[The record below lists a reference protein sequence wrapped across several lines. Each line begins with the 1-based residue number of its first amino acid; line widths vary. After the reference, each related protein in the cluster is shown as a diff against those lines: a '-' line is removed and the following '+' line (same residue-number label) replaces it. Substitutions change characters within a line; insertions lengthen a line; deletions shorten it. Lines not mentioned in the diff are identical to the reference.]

1 MYGYMGK
8 LLTVDLCSGSITVQS
23 LNEEYTRR
31 YVGGSGL
38 ACRYLYDIISAET
51 DPLGPENPLIFM
63 AGPLVGTA
71 APSCGRFTVSARS
84 PLTGLWGESNAGGFW
99 GPALRFAGYDGLII
113 VGKAPTPVYLR
124 IADDDVQLVK
134 ANHLWGL
141 STYETHDRIEG
152 ETGGKRTRVACIGPA
167 AENGVLYAGIMNA
180 HGRMNGRSGLGTV
193 MGSKNLKA
201 VAVQGSQR
209 VPLAD
214 ETTFKAVARE
224 TREFLSDDI
233 ATLILN
239 ATGTSG
245 NMDYFMLLGCTP
257 VRYYTQGEF
266 PESSALSGAVMA
278 ETILTGTSTCYGC
291 PVECGRTIE
300 VTEGQYL
307 LPETAGPEYE
317 TVCALGTVLLIDS
330 LEAVSYMGHLCDSA
344 GLDTISTGMTIGLAL
359 YLYDQEIISPH
370 DTGGIELRW
379 GDPDLAIHLIELTIR
394 REGFGE
400 LLAQGSLRLARHF
413 GVEELAIQVNGQA
426 VAMHDPRALSAMGLV
441 YATSPRGA
449 CHNQSDM
456 YLVDMGRSLEAL
468 DIPTT
473 DRFGIEGKAAITA
486 RHQDWRSLGNGL
498 IQCTLPNPPVQNVIA
513 MLAAATGWDLDKE
526 KALWLGEGI
535 WNIKRALNLRLG
547 WTRSREKLPKLLVQP
562 LTEGGTEGN
571 VPDMETLLHDYYHH
585 RGWDMQTGKPGR
597 ERLIALGMEDVAVDL
612 YGH

>member
-1 MYGYMGK
+1 MHGYMGK
-8 LLTVDLCSGSITVQS
+8 LLIVDLSDGAITAKS
-23 LNEEYTRR
+23 LNEEYVRR

-38 ACRYLYDIISAET
+38 ACRYLYDMISAET
-51 DPLGPENPLIFM
+51 DPLGAENPLIFM

-99 GPALRFAGYDGLII
+99 GPELRFAGYDGLII
-113 VGKAPTPVYLR
+113 RGKASAPVYLR
-124 IADDDVQLVK
+124 IVDDDVRLVE
-134 ANHLWGL
+134 ADHIWGL
-141 STYETHDRIEG
+141 STYETRDRIKAES
-152 ETGGKRTRVACIGPA
+152 GGKRTRVACIGPA

-201 VAVQGSQR
+201 VAVLGSQR

-214 ETTFKAVARE
+214 EVTFKAIARD
-224 TREFLSDDI
+224 TRGFLSDDMS
-233 ATLILN
+233 TLILN

-257 VRYYTQGEF
+257 VRYFTQGEF
-266 PESSALSGAVMA
+266 PASSALSGAVMA

-291 PVECGRTIE
+291 PVACGRTIE
-300 VTEGQYL
+300 ITEGKYAT
-307 LPETAGPEYE
+307 PETDGPEYE
-317 TVCALGTVLLIDS
+317 SICALGTVLLIDN
-330 LEAVSYMGHLCDSA
+330 LEAVSHMDYLCDSA
-344 GLDTISTGMTIGLAL
+344 GMDTIDMGMVIGLAT
-359 YLYDQEIISPH
+359 YLYDQGSISSR

-379 GDPDLAIHLIELTIR
+379 GDPDLAIRLIEMTIR

-413 GVEELAIQVNGQA
+413 GVEELAVQVNGQA
-426 VAMHDPRALSAMGLV
+426 LAMHDPRGMSAMGLV

-456 YLVDMGRSLEAL
+456 YWVDMGRPIAAL
-468 DIPTT
+468 GIPTT

-486 RHQDWRSLGNGL
+486 RHQDWRSLGNAL
-498 IQCTLPNPPVQNVIA
+498 IQCTLPNPPVQNVIG
-513 MLAAATGWDLDKE
+513 MLAAATGWDLDNE

-547 WTRSREKLPKLLVQP
+547 WNRAREKLPNLVMQP
-562 LTEGGTEGN
+562 LAEGGTEGN
-571 VPDMETLLHDYYHH
+571 VPDMEILLRDYYHH
-585 RGWDMQTGKPGR
+585 RGWDMRTGKP
-597 ERLIALGMEDVAVDL
+597 ERQRLEALGMEDIAADL
-612 YGH
+612 YG

>member
-8 LLTVDLCSGSITVQS
+8 LLTVDLSSGNISLQP
-23 LNEEYTRR
+23 LNEEYARR

-38 ACRYLYDIISAET
+38 ACRYLYDMISAET

-99 GPALRFAGYDGLII
+99 GPELRFAGYDGLII
-113 VGKAPTPVYLR
+113 RGKASAPVYLR
-124 IADDDVQLVK
+124 IVDDDVRLVE
-134 ANHLWGL
+134 ADHLWGL
-141 STYETHDRIEG
+141 STYETRHRIRDEIG
-152 ETGGKRTRVACIGPA
+152 RKRTRVACIGPA

-180 HGRMNGRSGLGTV
+180 HARMSGRGGLGTV
-193 MGSKNLKA
+193 MGSKKLKA
-201 VAVQGSQR
+201 IAVQGNQR

-214 ETTFKAVARE
+214 EAAFKALARE

-233 ATLILN
+233 TTMILN
-239 ATGTSG
+239 ATGSSG

-257 VRYYTQGEF
+257 VRYFTQGEF

-291 PVECGRTIE
+291 PVACGRTIE
-300 VTEGQYL
+300 VTEGQYV

-317 TVCALGTVLLIDS
+317 TICALGTVLLIDS
-330 LEAVSYMGHLCDSA
+330 LEAVSYMGHLCDLA
-344 GLDTISTGMTIGLAL
+344 GMDTISTGMTIGLAT
-359 YLYDQEIISPH
+359 YLYDQGIISSH

-379 GDPDLAIHLIELTIR
+379 GDPDLAIRLIEMTIR

-400 LLAQGSLRLARHF
+400 LLAQGSLRLARSF
-413 GVEELAIQVNGQA
+413 GAEELAIQVNGQA

-441 YATSPRGA
+441 YVTSPRGA

-456 YLVDMGRSLEAL
+456 YLIDMGRSIETL

-473 DRFGIEGKAAITA
+473 DRFGTEGKAAITA
-486 RHQDWRSLGNGL
+486 RHQDWRSLGNAL
-498 IQCTLPNPPVQNVIA
+498 IQCTLPNPPAQNVMG
-513 MLAAATGWDLDKE
+513 MLAAATGWDIDNE
-526 KALWLGEGI
+526 KALWLGEGM
-535 WNIKRALNLRLG
+535 WNVKRALNIRLG
-547 WTRSREKLPKLLVQP
+547 WSRAGEKLPKLLMQS
-562 LTEGGTEGN
+562 LAEGGTEGN
-571 VPDMETLLHDYYHH
+571 VPDMETLLRDYYHH
-585 RGWDMQTGKPGR
+585 RGWDMRTGKPGR
-597 ERLIALGMEDVAVDL
+597 ERLQTLGMEDIAADL
-612 YGH
+612 HS